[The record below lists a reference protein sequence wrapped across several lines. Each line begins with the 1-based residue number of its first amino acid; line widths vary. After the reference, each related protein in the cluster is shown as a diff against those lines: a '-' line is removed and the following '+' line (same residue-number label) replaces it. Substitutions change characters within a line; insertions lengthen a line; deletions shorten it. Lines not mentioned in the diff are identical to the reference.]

1 MRVTKDKENKERN
14 IEADEKE
21 LESQILLE
29 VKKREL
35 NRKLKG
41 ASK

>member
-1 MRVTKDKENKERN
+1 MRATKDKENKERN
-14 IEADEKE
+14 NEANEKE
-21 LESQILLE
+21 LESKILLE
-29 VKKREL
+29 MKKREL

>member
-1 MRVTKDKENKERN
+1 MRATKDKENKERN
-14 IEADEKE
+14 NEVDEKE
-21 LESQILLE
+21 LESKILLE
-29 VKKREL
+29 MKKREL

>member
-1 MRVTKDKENKERN
+1 MRATKDKENKERN

-21 LESQILLE
+21 LESKILLE
-29 VKKREL
+29 MKKREL

-41 ASK
+41 QSK